1 MRDPEPPSLRS
12 LTSIMT
18 SPTPQPLETDGP
30 ANGSQVPPTQTTESP
45 YFIYWVLH
53 STSQVLGP
61 MFPCLPTPLHTHTHW
76 VLDLHV
82 LTTGSP
88 TTQLMNPETPTIGA
102 HIPISIYPA
111 PSSLRH
117 QIQCLHT
124 ALDPRSPT
132 PPADPRPPCFNPWI
146 SKLGHWILDIK
157 KPQPPAPDSA
167 MPRPWGPHYWIP
179 DPLIPAT
186 GFLNSFTSTLGP
198 RSLFFICQ
206 IPTFQPL
213 HLQPPTH
220 QIPDPQALTH
230 WILAPKATIMKAQ
243 W

>member
-1 MRDPEPPSLRS
+1 MAQPMDPRCPPLKPQNPH
-12 LTSIMT
+12 TSST
-18 SPTPQPLETDGP
+18 
-30 ANGSQVPPTQTTESP
+30 GSCIPHPR
-45 YFIYWVLH
+45 YWV
-53 STSQVLGP
+53 P
-61 MFPCLPTPLHTHTHW
+61 CFPVSPLPYTHTHW